1 MAKDGEV
8 RLHNHEDPEI
18 YWNGK
23 WTPICGHYFWD
34 NDNGAKL
41 FCQKLGLVNGKI
53 KGKGSKLTDDAIR
66 IGACSDSDNQLFGC
80 TGGCN
85 DLKVGGNCTN
95 DERGVCTKGQ
105 PAKIE
110 IECNNDGLL
119 TFLLGF

>member
-1 MAKDGEV
+1 MYHY
-8 RLHNHEDPEI
+8 L
-18 YWNGK
+18 NGK
-23 WTPICGHYFWD
+23 
-34 NDNGAKL
+34 
-41 FCQKLGLVNGKI
+41 V
-53 KGKGSKLTDDAIR
+53 KGKGSQSKLNDDAIR
-66 IGACSDSDNQLFGC
+66 IGTCSDSDNQLFGC

-119 TFLLGF
+119 TVLLGF